1 MKVEISVGEFLD
13 KITILEIKSERIND
27 PEKLSSVSKELAIL
41 QDIWQASPYHS
52 SNLTAEIAELK
63 TVNEALW
70 KIEDDIRDKERRKLF
85 DEEFIELA
93 RAVYVTNDK
102 RAAIKRVINLK
113 TGSELIEEK
122 SYSDY

>member
-1 MKVEISVGEFLD
+1 M
-13 KITILEIKSERIND
+13 EIKSERIND